1 MLDLDVCRSCLK
13 KDSERLNLFQCKLT
27 LKWPLKLSECYELCT
42 NIKLTKDDIL
52 PQNICIDCLNK
63 LREAYLFYK
72 QSVESEKILKSK
84 LDADKIIQQEEIKSS
99 SRDEINSTENSENSN
114 LGLSVGK
121 KHEIVDQSNIKRRS
135 SRKKK
140 EIKINEEDPIAITT
154 NTTEPAEVND
164 NINNNNIED
173 LDDYNDEEDEV
184 PISELFDVNKRA
196 NRVIH
201 SCGYCTK
208 TYSKY
213 LYHRNRVAKFNK
225 FLFLTF
231 RISKYAG

>member
-84 LDADKIIQQEEIKSS
+84 LDADKTIQQEEIKSS
-99 SRDEINSTENSENSN
+99 SGDEINTTDNSENSN
-114 LGLSVGK
+114 SGPSVGK
-121 KHEIVDQSNIKRRS
+121 KHVNVDKSNIKRRS
-135 SRKKK
+135 LRKKK

-154 NTTEPAEVND
+154 NTAEPPEVND
-164 NINNNNIED
+164 NNNNNNVED
-173 LDDYNDEEDEV
+173 LDGDSEEEDEV
-184 PISELFDVNKRA
+184 PISELFDINKSASRA
-196 NRVIH
+196 IH
-201 SCGYCTK
+201 ACGYCEK

-213 LYHRNRVAKFNK
+213 LYPE
-225 FLFLTF
+225 
-231 RISKYAG
+231 IE